1 MIPPPAKSLMWSSLP
16 LMNDRKVPALNAAAR
31 PRYTGQP
38 GTETKPATV
47 AHRTGNHTV
56 LRTTQDGRE
65 APLLVT
71 GMTTRTER
79 GVETPEK
86 VSRRRRRDNSM
97 SQQWQRDPSTRCISI

>member
-16 LMNDRKVPALNAAAR
+16 LMNDRKVPHSTRQRA

-38 GTETKPATV
+38 GTETKPAPV

-65 APLLVT
+65 A
-71 GMTTRTER
+71 
-79 GVETPEK
+79 
-86 VSRRRRRDNSM
+86 S
-97 SQQWQRDPSTRCISI
+97 